1 MEDNGH
7 TVSPNELDTWKIV
20 KIVGPP
26 DPVGFWTMGEKSGYC
41 TRFAMF
47 VKPTDEEIRNTEKLL
62 GWKWKDKK

>member
-1 MEDNGH
+1 MEDNSH

-20 KIVGPP
+20 GPP
-26 DPVGFWTMGEKSGYC
+26 DPVGFWIMGERSGYG
-41 TRFAMF
+41 TRFPMF